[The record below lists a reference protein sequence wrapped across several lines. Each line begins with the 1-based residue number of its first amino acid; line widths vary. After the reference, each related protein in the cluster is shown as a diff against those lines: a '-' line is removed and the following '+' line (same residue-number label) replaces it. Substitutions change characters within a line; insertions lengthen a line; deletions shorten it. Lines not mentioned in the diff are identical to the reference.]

1 MHSIL
6 LYFIFK
12 ITESR
17 IRLITVRM
25 AIRLLTDLVCSVNC
39 GCQLS
44 DQHFA
49 EIINARE
56 EAMLVLRSYFE
67 VFLLYVYK
75 LIFRSICLL

>member
-25 AIRLLTDLVCSVNC
+25 AIRLLTDLVYSVNC